1 MFHIDLSLATL
12 FEAPTIAE
20 CAEIIVDELGE
31 DVLET
36 AASTAQS
43 AGVSASVNGQPKR
56 RKRGRWSPLVTI
68 EKGQTGKRPFF
79 CVHGVG
85 GNVLNFRELSRYLG
99 KEQPFYGLQAVG
111 VDGQQEPLERVED
124 MAEVYLKAVLEAQ
137 PEGPYQLGG
146 YSGGGVIAL
155 EMAQRL
161 LAQGQ
166 EVALVVFFD
175 TFHPHTGMRKQTFQK
190 RLSELRQ
197 RGIYYLTERI
207 QAKIA
212 RDFDRLSNE
221 LKLRFHLS
229 RGEALPHELR
239 NLKLTNSFLYA
250 ASQYE
255 PKPYNGR
262 VVLFSA
268 EETAEVYL
276 HAGMDRGWK
285 DFLPNLIVQQVP
297 GNHDTMVLEP
307 NVQVMI
313 HELRT
318 ALNEAE

>member
-1 MFHIDLSLATL
+1 
-12 FEAPTIAE
+12 
-20 CAEIIVDELGE
+20 
-31 DVLET
+31 
-36 AASTAQS
+36 
-43 AGVSASVNGQPKR
+43 
-56 RKRGRWSPLVTI
+56 
-68 EKGQTGKRPFF
+68 
-79 CVHGVG
+79 
-85 GNVLNFRELSRYLG
+85 
-99 KEQPFYGLQAVG
+99 
-111 VDGQQEPLERVED
+111 
-124 MAEVYLKAVLEAQ
+124 
-137 PEGPYQLGG
+137 
-146 YSGGGVIAL
+146 
-155 EMAQRL
+155 
-161 LAQGQ
+161 
-166 EVALVVFFD
+166 
-175 TFHPHTGMRKQTFQK
+175 MRKQTFQK